1 MVQINRGGNVPPPP
15 PARRVP
21 LIAGNWKMNLTVD
34 ESLALIDE
42 MLEDLDAYE
51 EVETVIC
58 PPFIALFPAMELVED
73 SGIKLGA
80 QNMFYKDS
88 GAYTGE
94 ISPLMLR
101 EVCDYVILGH
111 SERRLY
117 FNENDEDINLKVK
130 AALKDDLTP
139 IIAVGENLAQR
150 EDNLTAEIISNQVE
164 IALNDVNAYDASSV
178 VIAYE
183 PLWAI
188 GTGQAASAE
197 TANEVCKFIRQTIV
211 RLYDQSVADR
221 VRIQYGGSVNP
232 ANISDFMCESDI
244 DGALVGGASLK
255 AADFVKIVAR
265 TQECIPR
272 KKK

>member
-1 MVQINRGGNVPPPP
+1 MVQINRGNNVPPPP

-21 LIAGNWKMNLTVD
+21 LIAGNWKMNKTVD
-34 ESLALIDE
+34 EALALIDE
-42 MLEDLDAYE
+42 MLDDLDAYE

-73 SGIKLGA
+73 TDIKLGA
-80 QNMFYKDS
+80 QNMYYKDS
-88 GAYTGE
+88 GAFTGE
-94 ISPLMLR
+94 VSPLMLK

-111 SERRLY
+111 SERRNY
-117 FNENDEDINLKVK
+117 FHETDEDINLKVR
-130 AALKDDLTP
+130 AALKYDLTP

-150 EDNLTAEIISNQVE
+150 EAGKTEEIIGLQVE
-164 IALNDVNAYDASSV
+164 IALREVNSYDASGI

-188 GTGQAASAE
+188 GTGRAASGE
-197 TANEVCKFIRQTIV
+197 LANDVCKFIRQTV
-211 RLYDQSVADR
+211 ARLYDQSVADR
-221 VRIQYGGSVNP
+221 IRIQYGGSVTP
-232 ANISDFMCESDI
+232 DNIADFMSQPDI

-255 AADFVKIVAR
+255 AGDFVKIVAR
-265 TQECIPR
+265 TQETLA